1 MILQDRVQDLTQ
13 DLKVFL
19 GKILKGYFQKLNKNL
34 ANSS

>member
-1 MILQDRVQDLTQ
+1 MILQDRVQNLTQ

-19 GKILKGYFQKLNKNL
+19 GKILESSFQKLNKNL